1 MRKNLVSTHTQT
13 SLLPVKIIFLKTKG
27 VPIPFGDHLDWSAF
41 DGLLKINPTVEI
53 KETIDTPGRKAANVQ
68 LPGLAELPPIPRLNG
83 QPPAVVPAVT
93 LSPATTKTTRGS
105 TKTFSTNPATQPKVS
120 NTPTIPPPTTT
131 RTTQQTPTVPVRTLP
146 PTQPPTPP
154 PTQPPTPPTTT
165 EATPAP
171 PVIMVQHSLSG
182 ISGPSNI
189 ISQAQEWI
197 DGSRESSY

>member
-1 MRKNLVSTHTQT
+1 MNRNSTSDSVLFVSCQT
-13 SLLPVKIIFLKTKG
+13 NGAKSSKIQWQASLGSTGTG
-27 VPIPFGDHLDWSAF
+27 VPIPFGDHIDWSAF

-53 KETIDTPGRKAANVQ
+53 KDTGDTPGRKAANV
-68 LPGLAELPPIPRLNG
+68 ELP
-83 QPPAVVPAVT
+83 
-93 LSPATTKTTRGS
+93 GS
-105 TKTFSTNPATQPKVS
+105 TKTLSTNPATQPKVS
-120 NTPTIPPPTTT
+120 NTPTLPPPTTT

-154 PTQPPTPPTTT
+154 PTPPPTQPPTQPPTPPPTM

-197 DGSRESSY
+197 DGSRCFAD